1 MTFFDIIAQT
11 AEEERKYFE
20 NYMEYARLIKELA
33 GNLLEKAEVY
43 VFGSVVEGR
52 YTPASDID
60 ILIVSE
66 NTPHKQGER
75 SKIVGKII
83 KEIDVFAPFEI
94 HLVNYKE
101 FNWYDR
107 FIGKMIKV

>member
-11 AEEERKYFE
+11 ADEERKYFE
-20 NYMEYARLIKELA
+20 NYMEYAKLIKELA
-33 GNLLEKAEVY
+33 IDLLGRAEVY
-43 VFGSVVEGR
+43 VFGSVVEET

-66 NTPHKQGER
+66 NTPQRQSER
-75 SKIVGKII
+75 AKVVGKII

-94 HLVNYKE
+94 HVINYKE
-101 FNWYDR
+101 LKWYER
-107 FIGKMIKV
+107 FIGKKIKV

>member
-1 MTFFDIIAQT
+1 MFC
-11 AEEERKYFE
+11 
-20 NYMEYARLIKELA
+20 
-33 GNLLEKAEVY
+33 
-43 VFGSVVEGR
+43 
-52 YTPASDID
+52 
-60 ILIVSE
+60 LIVSE

-101 FNWYDR
+101 LKWYDR
-107 FIGKMIKV
+107 FIGKKIKV